1 MPYVIPDSVQQALA
15 QSFVHF
21 VQCSPDPTGIPP
33 VRALGRSAS
42 GLVIGF
48 NQRQERLLDTCPS
61 SALLA
66 DEWRTDEMCAR
77 PSVYMNCLRRHNP

>member
-1 MPYVIPDSVQQALA
+1 MPYVIPDCPAGFGSELCAFCAVLTG
-15 QSFVHF
+15 SHG
-21 VQCSPDPTGIPP
+21 DPTGSGA
-33 VRALGRSAS
+33 RALGF
-42 GLVIGF
+42 IGF